1 MSAITTTVVPAE
13 KAAQIDKIFE
23 GLVAIRLST
32 GDVLRRIRD
41 GIVLHCVFKKYSTVA
56 QGYCLAA
63 RSCLA
68 DAMTLSV

>member
-1 MSAITTTVVPAE
+1 MSATTTAVVPAE
-13 KAAQIDKIFE
+13 KAAQIDNIFT
-23 GLVAIRLST
+23 GLVGIGCQLAVSSD
-32 GDVLRRIRD
+32 GVRD
-41 GIVLHCVFKKYSTVA
+41 GIVLHRVFKKYSTVA